1 MFWPIQ
7 VLAEVLTGIPAMDKD
22 RNPVYLVRHPITSG
36 RLAGVLGHTSS
47 TWAAGPCPLPTEFSE
62 LSPELS
68 VFTTPT
74 HRAALEV
81 QQLTLPMCV
90 QLLSHILFLALF
102 FSFLSFC
109 FFFPP
114 PRVRGGLSLEP
125 RLPLNPW
132 SSSCLRRLSVVG
144 LQACATH
151 SAAALLVSV
160 FPVAACLPF
169 LWRVLACASK
179 AVVVHPMQTVGRG
192 VLLDF
197 THCFF

>member
-1 MFWPIQ
+1 
-7 VLAEVLTGIPAMDKD
+7 MDKD
-22 RNPVYLVRHPITSG
+22 RSPVYLVRHPISFG
-36 RLAGVLGHTSS
+36 RLAGVLGSS
-47 TWAAGPCPLPTEFSE
+47 MWAAGPCPLPTEFSE

-74 HRAALEV
+74 HRATLEV

-109 FFFPP
+109 FPPP
-114 PRVRGGLSLEP
+114 PRVKRGLTLELRLS
-125 RLPLNPW
+125 LNPW

-144 LQACATH
+144 LQAYATH

-160 FPVAACLPF
+160 FLSQPAFLFFGESLHALVKLSSFLPCRLWDVAFCLTSLTVFSSLPLNF
-169 LWRVLACASK
+169 LG
-179 AVVVHPMQTVGRG
+179 VGS
-192 VLLDF
+192 
-197 THCFF
+197 